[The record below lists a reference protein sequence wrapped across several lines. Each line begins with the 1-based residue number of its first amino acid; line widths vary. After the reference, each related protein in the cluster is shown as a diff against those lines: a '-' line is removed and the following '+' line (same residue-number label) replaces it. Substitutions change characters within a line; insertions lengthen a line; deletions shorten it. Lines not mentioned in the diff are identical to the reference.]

1 LTSTS
6 KEEEPD
12 LEPLIKV
19 SDLRTM
25 NKHQSTALHI
35 AAKKGLLKT
44 IQHLLK
50 YRAETTLVDSKN
62 RTPLLLAV
70 LNHQWHVVPLLATQP
85 GMNSWDVDGNTAL
98 HYAATSVPKSPATWK
113 DIASATAKFCE
124 KGASRSMRD
133 RGGATPLIR
142 AVKAL
147 PEEGLAVIEV
157 LLAERSKGPRS
168 NCVGHEDH
176 HRRSALHF
184 AATLEKPAFVLALL
198 KSGAPFTFKDWTL
211 ANGPIQP
218 VSPAHKRTLKLF
230 AEHEWMDR
238 SRMLHRTSGAEPT
251 ISVLPDILP
260 LEDLDEI
267 LAMGLDPNGLPTPP
281 KSRPGSL
288 LWAILNQTLTQP
300 PLPPRY
306 LQDILKLILHKGAD
320 ANAVTTANSIIPL
333 QKSDK
338 QHNTRHPLTF
348 LLEHYPAI
356 DIDLI
361 TLFINHG
368 ANLVT
373 VSTAYEGRY
382 PLHSAVMGNRVDVV
396 DEFLMRRAEID
407 ALDAKKQT
415 PLFIAAE
422 KGFWE
427 ISDMLLS
434 KRPTVT
440 GKDVDGNTPLHK
452 ACSSGSAPIVSSLL
466 RGGAKGSVLIKNN
479 KGQTPRSCLPETAAE
494 KDKDKI
500 TKLLKN
506 AEEQEMRANEQRQ
519 KHLEV
524 EAMLEGKDR
533 LRKEREK
540 TQRAASSTHLPSP
553 TTSRPSAI
561 RHLSSSILPPKT
573 SSKSQPTSAP
583 LKTTTSPSSTLQQ
596 TPSSL
601 APTPYLA
608 KPLPAPR
615 VDSGV
620 MYAQSSSN
628 SPATEKPLP
637 TPDANKIALSSF
649 DEEEPERGRKRER
662 RLQSQEE
669 FAGWL
674 AFSSKLDNL

>member
-1 LTSTS
+1 
-6 KEEEPD
+6 
-12 LEPLIKV
+12 
-19 SDLRTM
+19 
-25 NKHQSTALHI
+25 
-35 AAKKGLLKT
+35 
-44 IQHLLK
+44 
-50 YRAETTLVDSKN
+50 
-62 RTPLLLAV
+62 
-70 LNHQWHVVPLLATQP
+70 
-85 GMNSWDVDGNTAL
+85 
-98 HYAATSVPKSPATWK
+98 
-113 DIASATAKFCE
+113 
-124 KGASRSMRD
+124 
-133 RGGATPLIR
+133 
-142 AVKAL
+142 
-147 PEEGLAVIEV
+147 
-157 LLAERSKGPRS
+157 
-168 NCVGHEDH
+168 
-176 HRRSALHF
+176 
-184 AATLEKPAFVLALL
+184 
-198 KSGAPFTFKDWTL
+198 
-211 ANGPIQP
+211 
-218 VSPAHKRTLKLF
+218 
-230 AEHEWMDR
+230 
-238 SRMLHRTSGAEPT
+238 
-251 ISVLPDILP
+251 
-260 LEDLDEI
+260 
-267 LAMGLDPNGLPTPP
+267 
-281 KSRPGSL
+281 
-288 LWAILNQTLTQP
+288 
-300 PLPPRY
+300 
-306 LQDILKLILHKGAD
+306 
-320 ANAVTTANSIIPL
+320 
-333 QKSDK
+333 
-338 QHNTRHPLTF
+338 
-348 LLEHYPAI
+348 
-356 DIDLI
+356 
-361 TLFINHG
+361 
-368 ANLVT
+368 
-373 VSTAYEGRY
+373 
-382 PLHSAVMGNRVDVV
+382 
-396 DEFLMRRAEID
+396 
-407 ALDAKKQT
+407 
-415 PLFIAAE
+415 
-422 KGFWE
+422 
-427 ISDMLLS
+427 
-434 KRPTVT
+434 
-440 GKDVDGNTPLHK
+440 
-452 ACSSGSAPIVSSLL
+452 LL